1 MNGERKEEI
10 KRNVTTGAIGTVVG
24 AGGSSYINPDIS
36 CNNSRKTCRIAGGHL
51 SLRVS
56 NATLKIYSDMKNRK
70 YNDGAS
76 IYLGEG
82 EEGTKLDGA
91 RYGQPAPA
99 GTATGKATGRGWKR
113 AAAGAGVGLLVGGVS
128 SVVMG
133 MNRPEA
139 AVGKPEKTVGKPQD
153 VAGKPEDMGGNSG
166 EAPAARPE
174 APAHPEWVDDQVPV
188 ATSVDDSMSFG
199 EAFAAARAET
209 GPGGAFEW
217 HGQVYGTYTADEW
230 SGMTAAEKAEY
241 GNHFNWNHIDHSS
254 SHVAQYSAPASDD
267 DIEVVSVDHGGAQN
281 DPAASDID
289 VVSVGYST
297 PQNDPTHDIEVI
309 GVVHDADTGANVA
322 GMIVDGQEVALV
334 DVNGDMEF
342 DYMAADANGN
352 GNIEQNELADIRSQ
366 HITVDDLG
374 GFASPDAGGN
384 MSASGDDIDYS
395 AGPVYDL

>member
-1 MNGERKEEI
+1 
-10 KRNVTTGAIGTVVG
+10 
-24 AGGSSYINPDIS
+24 
-36 CNNSRKTCRIAGGHL
+36 
-51 SLRVS
+51 
-56 NATLKIYSDMKNRK
+56 MKNRK

-82 EEGTKLDGA
+82 EEATKLDGA

-99 GTATGKATGRGWKR
+99 GTATGKAAGRGWKR
-113 AAAGAGVGLLVGGVS
+113 AAAGAGAALLVGGVS

-133 MNRPEA
+133 MDRPEA
-139 AVGKPEKTVGKPQD
+139 AGGKPEKPGEKPQD
-153 VAGKPEDMGGNSG
+153 VVGRPEDTGGNPG

-174 APAHPEWVDDQVPV
+174 APAHPGWVDDQVPV
-188 ATSVDDSMSFG
+188 ATSVDDSMSFD

-217 HGQVYGTYTADEW
+217 HGQIYGTYTADEW

-241 GNHFNWNHIDHSS
+241 GDHFNWNRIDHSS

-267 DIEVVSVDHGGAQN
+267 DIEVVSVDHSA
-281 DPAASDID
+281 
-289 VVSVGYST
+289 

-395 AGPVYDL
+395 VGPVYDL

>member
-1 MNGERKEEI
+1 
-10 KRNVTTGAIGTVVG
+10 
-24 AGGSSYINPDIS
+24 
-36 CNNSRKTCRIAGGHL
+36 
-51 SLRVS
+51 
-56 NATLKIYSDMKNRK
+56 MKNRK

-99 GTATGKATGRGWKR
+99 GTATGKAAGRGWKR

-153 VAGKPEDMGGNSG
+153 VAGKPEDTGGNPG
-166 EAPAARPE
+166 EAPADRSE

-241 GNHFNWNHIDHSS
+241 GNHFNWNRIDHSS

-267 DIEVVSVDHGGAQN
+267 DIEVVSVDHE
-281 DPAASDID
+281 PAASDID
-289 VVSVGYST
+289 IEIVPVNPDVHVVL
-297 PQNDPTHDIEVI
+297 QNDPTPDIEVI
-309 GVVHDADTGANVA
+309 GVVHDFGTETNVA